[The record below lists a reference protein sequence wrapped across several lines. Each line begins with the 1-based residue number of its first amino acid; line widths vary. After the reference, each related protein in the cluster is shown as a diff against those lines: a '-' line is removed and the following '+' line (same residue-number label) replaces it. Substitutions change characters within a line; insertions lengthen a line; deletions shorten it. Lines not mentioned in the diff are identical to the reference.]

1 MIFLLRVTNSI
12 GEVCLQVK
20 TESLPTAGLLG
31 WAFGL
36 TVMLQVS
43 VADLLLLYAWDFI
56 FVLDLFVT
64 SSTMELP

>member
-1 MIFLLRVTNSI
+1 LPSS
-12 GEVCLQVK
+12 K